1 MQRAKGL
8 GFVGYPAFDVNQCE
22 HRGGVL
28 AAFIRRLPPRVR
40 PDFAAYKAQFR
51 LQPDLQLSDFASLAY
66 TGAKLPS
73 DGFTIVDT
81 LEGMSPPCE
90 IVLEVAGYRH
100 YAAKLSKTPTVG
112 EKIELVAEPENKVDK
127 QAIAMKI
134 GSQTIGYVNR
144 LQTVAFHRWMR
155 DEHVDVVFERLNG
168 PVDRPRAY
176 VFVSVRDR
184 DNVDA

>member
-1 MQRAKGL
+1 MLLHYASKTLAVRTVVMIRNSRARATGPS
-8 GFVGYPAFDVNQCE
+8 VARNDICRSE

-28 AAFIRRLPPRVR
+28 AAFLRRLPPRVR

-51 LQPDLQLSDFASLAY
+51 LQPDLQLSDFALLAY

-100 YAAKLSKTPTVG
+100 YADKLSKTPTVG
-112 EKIELVAEPENKVDK
+112 EKVELVAEPENKVDK
-127 QAIAMKI
+127 QAI
-134 GSQTIGYVNR
+134 
-144 LQTVAFHRWMR
+144 
-155 DEHVDVVFERLNG
+155 
-168 PVDRPRAY
+168 P
-176 VFVSVRDR
+176 
-184 DNVDA
+184 